1 MKKPIVMMLTC
12 LTAAVMSRSADASCI
27 ISGDTNRVSASSCES
42 SVCQNFI
49 TAGLSLS
56 GKSFP
61 RLERAE
67 WTKDVSDSAEF
78 QVRFSF
84 HIIIR

>member
-1 MKKPIVMMLTC
+1 MKKPIVMMLTF
-12 LTAAVMSRSADASCI
+12 LIAAVMSRSAVSCI

-42 SVCQNFI
+42 SVCQNFA
-49 TAGLSLS
+49 TASLSLS
-56 GKSFP
+56 EKFFS

-78 QVRFSF
+78 QLRFSF